1 MKIHNA
7 SGGDFEL
14 VRSIVSGTI
23 QAVYSAFYPEDVVRF
38 FLDHHDDEAIRRDIA
53 EDNVFLLD
61 VDGATVGTG
70 TIHGN
75 EITRVFVSPEYQRK
89 GYGTLIMSELES
101 IIARTSRVAR
111 LDSSLPGY
119 NLYLRLGYR
128 PIAYRMIS
136 TPGGQVLCYHEME
149 KALRPEDASPE
160 AYPFPNFD
168 NHVFRQAGGSSDFVT
183 GETTWVLRQEGQ
195 VLWGEYEGGPIRKG
209 FIVGTV
215 SDSGEIEFSCQHI
228 DHSLRLRTGSC
239 KAAAVI
245 SGDGRI
251 RIEGRREWLADG
263 QSIREDAV
271 LEEVR

>member
-1 MKIHNA
+1 MNIHNA

-23 QAVYSAFYPEDVVRF
+23 QAVYSAFYPEDVVKF

-75 EITRVFVSPEYQRK
+75 EITRVFVTPAHQRK
-89 GYGTLIMSELES
+89 GYGTQIMRELES

-119 NLYLRLGYR
+119 NLYLKLGYR
-128 PIAYRMIS
+128 PVAYKMIS

-149 KALRPEDASPE
+149 KTLRPEDASPE
-160 AYPFPNFD
+160 AYPFPHFD
-168 NHVFRQAGGSSDFVT
+168 NHVFRQTAGPLDFVN
-183 GETTWVLRQEGQ
+183 GETSWIVRQEGQ
-195 VLWGEYEGGPIRKG
+195 VLWGEYEGGPIQKG
-209 FIVGTV
+209 FMVGSV
-215 SDSGEIEFSCQHI
+215 SESGEIELSCQHI
-228 DHSLRLRTGSC
+228 DHAMRLFTGSC

-245 SGDGRI
+245 PENGRI
-251 RIEGRREWLADG
+251 RIECRREWRVDG
-263 QSIREDAV
+263 QTVVEDAV